1 MIISY
6 DTEADILVLKVR
18 EGALA
23 DEELLDNDVIL
34 GYDGNGKVVSV
45 EILDAS
51 KKGLLNTLVEMAKAR
66 RILGYEPKTDMK
78 IGLRRAY
85 EFRENSYSLNNDSV

>member
-1 MIISY
+1 MDLIISY
-6 DTEADILVLKVR
+6 DPEADILVLKVG
-18 EGALA
+18 EGALV

-34 GYDGNGKVVSV
+34 GYDCNGKVVSV

-66 RILGYEPKTDMK
+66 KDTIKLLLSK
-78 IGLRRAY
+78 IG
-85 EFRENSYSLNNDSV
+85 